1 MTWLDSFNSFHST
14 DEVPI
19 SKQTLRKQ
27 SKVIIEREEH
37 SVQKILES
45 MFTMSRKTAHPSK
58 VSVPAVEEE
67 EKAIVVGND
76 GADIAQEAIA
86 EFIAAVDETYAQKE
100 TAAVQ
105 ETVAD
110 ETAAIQETVADV
122 PAEVQATVAD
132 VIAAALEENYAE
144 VARSIEAAV
153 VDGNVGD
160 DHVVVFARKV
170 SIVDEIT
177 PVAVVIEPP
186 DYDCDDDDEFQRPV
200 SPTNVV
206 DLVPLIAVPEETSR
220 VSSSTTLDALFQQ
233 VMQNVNL
240 RAEESPENE

>member
-27 SKVIIEREEH
+27 SKAIIEREEH
-37 SVQKILES
+37 SVQRILES
-45 MFTMSRKTAHPSK
+45 MFNMSRKTAHPSK

-110 ETAAIQETVADV
+110 VQETVADV